1 MERLPLIFDSHSHYD
16 DERYEGL
23 LESLLPEMERQK
35 VGGILTCGT
44 DISSSKKCIE
54 IAEKFDFVWAAV
66 GYHPTCIDAETQFDA
81 KTFEELIKHP
91 KVKVIGE
98 IGLDYYWDT
107 SLKAKQLELF
117 DAQLAFANLHNL
129 PVSVHDREA
138 HQDTFDLLKKHKPQG
153 VVHCYSGSYEMAKEL
168 LKLGLY
174 IGVGGVLTFK
184 NAKKTVEVIKEI
196 PIEKLLIETDAPYL
210 TPEPYRSKINNSAYL
225 IFVAKKIAEIKD
237 LSVEEVLSTTYK
249 NAFDLFRI

>member
-1 MERLPLIFDSHSHYD
+1 MEKPLIFDTHAHYD
-16 DERYEGL
+16 DERYDGQ
-23 LESLLPEMERQK
+23 LELIFPEMKDQK

-44 DISSSKKCIE
+44 DLPSSKKCIE
-54 IAEKFDFVWAAV
+54 ITEKFDFVFAAV
-66 GYHPTCIDAETQFDA
+66 GYHPTCIDAETQFNTTA
-81 KTFEELIKHP
+81 FEELIKNP
-91 KVKVIGE
+91 KVKAIGE

-117 DAQLAFANLHNL
+117 DTQLAFANLHNL

-153 VVHCYSGSYEMAKEL
+153 VVHCYSGSAEMAKEL

-184 NAKKTVEVIKEI
+184 NAKKTVEIIKEI
-196 PIEKLLIETDAPYL
+196 PMDRLLIETDAPYL

-249 NAFDLFRI
+249 NALDLFKI